1 MPSPSNKKTVVKS
14 TRQKSRPFLGITK
27 GGIMAEGMHRDKSGN
42 WVLDKQYLGQRI
54 FERTYSTNKS
64 VADRL
69 LARYMVEVEEGRYQ
83 AWKRKFEEVTQD
95 YLDKDLPEK
104 SKHSQTRYEIIVRVN
119 LLPFFKG
126 LRIGEII
133 QFDQATG
140 KNKVMEYFEVNGK
153 LPESSLKKHARVLKD
168 IIKRVVK
175 DFKLPAIL
183 YRNKGFY
190 QTKFLREH
198 EMLEIVGFLE
208 EQYQAMAVLMAYT
221 GLRLSNA
228 LRISWKEIDLKE
240 GFIRVVQSKTGER
253 VNIPICSKLMEVLRV
268 KNRLR
273 VLHDDR
279 LFHHTDRA
287 FQKAWKRARESAG
300 YEWARVHDLRHFF
313 CSYLLNEGIDHM
325 AVATLSGHKSIGLLK
340 ERYGHYEDD
349 TLRKAMSVFD
359 KEVES
364 RNSSAV

>member
-1 MPSPSNKKTVVKS
+1 
-14 TRQKSRPFLGITK
+14 
-27 GGIMAEGMHRDKSGN
+27 MAEGMHRDKSGN

-54 FERTYSTNKS
+54 FERTYSSNKS
-64 VADRL
+64 LADRM
-69 LARYMVEVEEGRYQ
+69 LARYMVEIEEGRYQ
-83 AWKRKFEEVTQD
+83 AWKGRFEDVVQD
-95 YLDKDLPEK
+95 YLDKDLPKK
-104 SKHSQTRYEIIVRVN
+104 SEHSKTRYEIIVRVN

-175 DFKLPAIL
+175 DFKLPTIL

-190 QTKFLREH
+190 QTKFLREN
-198 EMLEIVGFLE
+198 EMLEIVGCLE
-208 EQYQAMAVLMAYT
+208 EQYQAMALLMAYT

-228 LRISWKEIDLKE
+228 LNITWREIDLKE
-240 GFIRVVQSKTGER
+240 GFIRVMQSKTGGR
-253 VNIPICSKLMEVLRV
+253 VNIPICQKLMDVLRY

-273 VLHDDR
+273 ALHDDR

-287 FQKAWKRARESAG
+287 FQKAWKRAREKGG
-300 YEWARVHDLRHFF
+300 YSWVRVHDLRHFF
-313 CSYLLNEGIDHM
+313 CSYLLNKGVDHM
-325 AVATLSGHKSIGLLK
+325 TVATLSGHKSIGLLK
-340 ERYGHYEDD
+340 ERYGHYGDE
-349 TLRKAMSVFD
+349 TLRKAMAVFD
-359 KEVES
+359 EKAGFRKS
-364 RNSSAV
+364 PAL

>member
-1 MPSPSNKKTVVKS
+1 
-14 TRQKSRPFLGITK
+14 
-27 GGIMAEGMHRDKSGN
+27 MAEGMHRDKSGN

-83 AWKRKFEEVTQD
+83 AWKRKFDEVTQD

-119 LLPFFKG
+119 LIPFFKG
-126 LRIGEII
+126 LRIGEIV
-133 QFDQATG
+133 QFDQTTG

-153 LPESSLKKHARVLKD
+153 LPESSLKKHARVLRD
-168 IIKRVVK
+168 IIKRV
-175 DFKLPAIL
+175 DQSFELPTIL

-190 QTKFLREH
+190 QTKFLREN
-198 EMLEIVGFLE
+198 EMLEIVGYLE
-208 EQYQAMAVLMAYT
+208 EQYQAMALLMAYT

-228 LRISWKEIDLKE
+228 LLISWKEVDLKE
-240 GFIRVVQSKTGER
+240 GFIRVVQSKTGDR
-253 VNIPICSKLMEVLRV
+253 VNIPICQKLMDVLRY

-287 FQKAWKRARESAG
+287 FQKAWKRARNKAG
-300 YEWARVHDLRHFF
+300 YDWARAHDLRHFF
-313 CSYLLNEGIDHM
+313 CSYLLNEGVDHM
-325 AVATLSGHKSIGLLK
+325 TVATLSGHKSIGLLK

-349 TLRKAMSVFD
+349 TLRKAMTVFD
-359 KEVES
+359 KQARFRKS
-364 RNSSAV
+364 PAV